1 MIRILWTSHK
11 QGRIGFLS
19 IVLSKWDRDIR
30 YCNRLQP
37 FLFVICIYRSIDS
50 HTLIGN
56 IGGYIGLFL
65 GYNFLQIPALITK
78 FFKHRNF
85 AAKALSSIEKSAN
98 EHDEEQNNTNN
109 DD

>member
-1 MIRILWTSHK
+1 MDIIA
-11 QGRIGFLS
+11 IG
-19 IVLSKWDRDIR
+19 
-30 YCNRLQP
+30 CNLV
-37 FLFVICIYRSIDS
+37 LFVILIYRSIDS

-78 FFKHRNF
+78 CFKNRNF
-85 AAKALSSIEKSAN
+85 ASKSLGTIEKNAN
-98 EHDEEQNNTNN
+98 EHDEEQNNPNN